1 MKRIPTHC
9 AHCGDLLRA
18 SIMSRF
24 NTDTICLPCE
34 RDEKLLP
41 LYPHAVDAE
50 RAASRPAPSPC

>member
-1 MKRIPTHC
+1 
-9 AHCGDLLRA
+9 
-18 SIMSRF
+18 MSRF